1 VPLSAQVTCNCMS
14 GRKPQT
20 SIFIYKGC
28 IGGRGGGGGTGEE
41 QSNNLPEQKM
51 MQIIWKY
58 RIPIGNPQ
66 EPGWF

>member
-14 GRKPQT
+14 EGNCKLPFS
-20 SIFIYKGC
+20 SIRGVLAG
-28 IGGRGGGGGTGEE
+28 GGRGRTGEE
-41 QSNNLPEQKM
+41 QSNNLPEQKL

-66 EPGWF
+66 ELGWF